1 MEWQNKGRE
10 VDRYVTRCFGKS
22 QTAREVYRDGGRAE
36 IWIDNV
42 LSKLIDSE
50 RERLMAT
57 ERKLCEQLREFERTY
72 SMDSEPFYERFERG
86 QLADEMDYFDWAARV
101 EMVKNLRDRLP
112 L

>member
-1 MEWQNKGRE
+1 MSPVVLEKVRRLEKYIEMG
-10 VDRYVTRCFGKS
+10 FGP
-22 QTAREVYRDGGRAE
+22 E

-86 QLADEMDYFDWAARV
+86 QLADEMDYFDWAATV

>member
-1 MEWQNKGRE
+1 MSPVVLEKVRRLEKYIEMGS
-10 VDRYVTRCFGKS
+10 GP
-22 QTAREVYRDGGRAE
+22 E
-36 IWIDNV
+36 IWIDSV

-86 QLADEMDYFDWAARV
+86 QLGDEMDYFDWAATV
-101 EMVKNLRDRLP
+101 EMVKNLRDRL
-112 L
+112 LLLNLEG